1 MLDNEFYFPRKHGD
15 ALMAL
20 SADGYSSA
28 VGDYFE
34 VIELED
40 KFLRAW
46 QVGRGDRELSR
57 KYALK
62 IYELSNSIYRA
73 LVNSDIDDDLKNILR
88 MTMED
93 RIVCRTVGFYDCNVE
108 DSLKIL
114 TKEDKEKWAS
124 FEKTSS
130 IS

>member
-1 MLDNEFYFPRKHGD
+1 MFGCSSDSDFCSPERYGD

-34 VIELED
+34 VIKLED

-46 QVGRGDRELSR
+46 KVGSGDRELSR

-73 LVNSDIDDDLKNILR
+73 LVNSDIDDDLKDILR
-88 MTMED
+88 MAMED
-93 RIVCRTVGFYDCNVE
+93 RVVCRTVGFYDCNIE

-114 TKEDKEKWAS
+114 TKEDKEKWMS
-124 FEKTSS
+124 FSK
-130 IS
+130 